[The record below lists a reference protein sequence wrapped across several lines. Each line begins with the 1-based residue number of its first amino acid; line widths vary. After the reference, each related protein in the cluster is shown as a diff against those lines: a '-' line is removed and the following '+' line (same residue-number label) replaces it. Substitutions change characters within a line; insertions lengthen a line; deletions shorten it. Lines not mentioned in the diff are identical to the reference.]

1 MTTYYMNENIERESI
16 VVYND
21 KPSEY
26 QDLIDAYIA
35 KGGKITICPPGKAS
49 GALDLGKY
57 QPSMDPK
64 RPSGP
69 DAWDNYFDLNHV
81 DGNMF
86 DVDKQVNN
94 IKRVAG

>member
-1 MTTYYMNENIERESI
+1 MTTYYTNEYTEWEPI
-16 VVYND
+16 VVHND

-26 QDLIDAYIA
+26 QDLVDAYTA
-35 KGGKITICPPGKAS
+35 KGGKITVCPPGKAS

-64 RPSGP
+64 KPSGP
-69 DAWDNYFDLNHV
+69 DGWDNYFDLNHIKA
-81 DGNMF
+81 NLF

-94 IKRVAG
+94 IKKVIK